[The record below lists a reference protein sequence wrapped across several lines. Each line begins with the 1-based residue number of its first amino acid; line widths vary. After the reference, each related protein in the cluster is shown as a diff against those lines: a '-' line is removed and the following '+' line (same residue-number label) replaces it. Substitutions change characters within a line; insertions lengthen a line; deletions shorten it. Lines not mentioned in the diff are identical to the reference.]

1 MAAPGA
7 CQSLAQGYARLTQN
21 RHIPSLALGPSTTT
35 LKECAMLW
43 KLLGLQRILDT
54 LFDDAWAGLGFAPS
68 NGAAVSQGVGH
79 E

>member
-1 MAAPGA
+1 
-7 CQSLAQGYARLTQN
+7 
-21 RHIPSLALGPSTTT
+21 
-35 LKECAMLW
+35 MLW

-68 NGAAVSQGVGH
+68 NGVAVSRGVSH